1 MEKEGIKINDMVIHV
16 AGEKI
21 PLSLDKATKL
31 MDLLDSLFIEKIVRK
46 VDDKNNFYD
55 RYYYP
60 YITPIER
67 PNFPPIN
74 PRSFYLNYNTL
85 HLTVYSNLYN

>member
-1 MEKEGIKINDMVIHV
+1 MKPSEMEKDGMKINEMGVHI
-16 AGEKI
+16 E
-21 PLSLDKATKL
+21 LDKSTKL
-31 MDLLDSLFIEKIVRK
+31 MDLLDSLFVERIVRK

-67 PNFPPIN
+67 PNFQPIN
-74 PRSFYLNYNTL
+74 LKSFYLHSPGISLKLIATYNGL
-85 HLTVYSNLYN
+85 